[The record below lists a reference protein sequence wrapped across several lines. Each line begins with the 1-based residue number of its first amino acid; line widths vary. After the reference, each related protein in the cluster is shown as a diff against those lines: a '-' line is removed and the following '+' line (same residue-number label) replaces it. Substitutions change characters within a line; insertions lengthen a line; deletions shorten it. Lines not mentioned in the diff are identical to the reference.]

1 MEWKCL
7 SPFIKFLKVLW
18 SYIVALARLVI
29 WTIIL
34 FFTGL
39 QRTLFMKSEVVGVD
53 FRVVPLRCYMEETD
67 EKLSYLDK
75 LCTENP
81 DLMGIDDEV
90 PFDDIMIDEE
100 VDYREDEDNGEDE
113 Q

>member
-1 MEWKCL
+1 MEWQWTNF
-7 SPFIKFLKVLW
+7 FIKGFKVFW
-18 SYIVALARLVI
+18 SYFVALARLVI

-53 FRVVPLRCYMEETD
+53 FRVAPLRCHMEDAD
-67 EKLSYLDK
+67 EKLAYLDK

-81 DLMGIDDEV
+81 DLMGIEDESF
-90 PFDDIMIDEE
+90 FDEIMTDEE
-100 VDYREDEDNGEDE
+100 TDFEDDDNGEDE
-113 Q
+113 E